1 MAVDRL
7 EREERFARFLA
18 AAKPELA
25 KVKVHAADQQRWPA
39 ETIGERR
46 RRGRRRAAVDGARLL
61 NLVEVDDGVLAWDL
75 DGDYEPMAPGRRS
88 RRGLGQ
94 LFGRLVEQFQ
104 FDPVRGSQVG
114 SFLAGLD
121 ADLNPLSGLHRYGG
135 PGADGAPILTPAVTP
150 ADGRLLLVVHGT
162 FSRGAAVLDGL
173 QSTPAGAA
181 FLADAR
187 RAYDGHVYTFEHP
200 TLSVSPILNAL
211 DLARAFAG
219 SGTRVDVVC
228 HSRGG
233 LVTRWW
239 LEKVNANPALD
250 ASVVFVGSPLAG
262 TSLASPA
269 RLRHSLNL
277 LTNVSAALH
286 AAGAAASIA
295 LPLFGVVTGLVKLVA
310 SVTAVGAR
318 TPVVDAAVAM
328 IPGLAA
334 QSRIAENFEL
344 QRLRTAVATRDYAIV
359 QAEFEPVSPGWE
371 FWQYF
376 TEFKGRAA
384 DLAADTLFP
393 GPNDLVVDTASMND
407 FAEGVSVSTASRV
420 LDFGRQGTVHH
431 LNYFAQP
438 ETVAFLRRRL
448 GV

>member
-1 MAVDRL
+1 MAGDRI
-7 EREERFARFLA
+7 EREERLAKFLTAAR
-18 AAKPELA
+18 PELA
-25 KVKVHAADQQRWPA
+25 KAKLHVADSERWPR

-46 RRGRRRAAVDGARLL
+46 RRGRRGADAETSRVL
-61 NLVEVDDGVLAWDL
+61 NLVEADDGVLAWDL
-75 DGDYEPMAPGRRS
+75 DGDYEPTAPGRRS

-104 FDPVRGSQVG
+104 FDPLRGSQVG

-121 ADLNPLSGLHRYGG
+121 EDFNTLRGVHQYGG
-135 PGADGAPILTPAVTP
+135 HAADGKPALAAAAPPAN
-150 ADGRLLLVVHGT
+150 GRMLLIVHGT
-162 FSRGAAVLDGL
+162 FSKGSALLDDL
-173 QSTPAGAA
+173 NSTPEGAA

-187 RAYDGHVYTFEHP
+187 KAYKGHVYTFEHP

-211 DLARAFAG
+211 DLARAFA
-219 SGTRVDVVC
+219 TTKAHVDVVC

-239 LEKVNANPALD
+239 LEKVGANPAMESS
-250 ASVVFVGSPLAG
+250 AVFVGSPLSG

-269 RLRHSLNL
+269 QLRRALDL

-286 AAGAAASIA
+286 AAGTAAAVA
-295 LPLFGVVTGLVKLVA
+295 MPMFGVVAGLVKLVA
-310 SVTAVGAR
+310 SVTAVGAK

-344 QRLRTAVATRDYAIV
+344 QRLREAVVARDYAVV
-359 QAEFEPVSPGWE
+359 QAEFEPTDPGWA
-371 FWQYF
+371 FWKHF

-384 DLAADTLFP
+384 DFAADALFP
-393 GPNDLVVDTASMND
+393 GANDLVVDTAAMND
-407 FAEGVSVSTASRV
+407 FATGVSVTPASRM
-420 LDFGRQGTVHH
+420 LDFGKQDRVHH
-431 LNYFAQP
+431 LNYFAQK
-438 ETVAFLRRRL
+438 ETVAFLRKRL

>member
-1 MAVDRL
+1 MAGDRL
-7 EREERFARFLA
+7 EREDRFTRFLT
-18 AAKPELA
+18 AAKPELS
-25 KVKVHAADQQRWPA
+25 KVKLHAADSERWRV

-46 RRGRRRAAVDGARLL
+46 RRGRRAAGADAARVL
-61 NLVEVDDGVLAWDL
+61 NLVEADDGVLAWDL
-75 DGDYEPMAPGRRS
+75 DGDYEPTAPGRRS

-121 ADLNPLSGLHRYGG
+121 HDFNALRGLQKYGG
-135 PGADGAPILTPAVTP
+135 HGADGAPVLSAAGPPAG
-150 ADGRLLLVVHGT
+150 GRMLLVVHGT
-162 FSRGAAVLDGL
+162 FSKGAAVLDDL
-173 QSTPAGAA
+173 NSTPEGAA

-187 RAYDGHVYTFEHP
+187 RAYGGHVYTFEHP

-211 DLARAFAG
+211 DLARAFA
-219 SGTRVDVVC
+219 TTKAKVDVVC

-239 LEKVNANPALD
+239 LEKVNANAALE
-250 ASVVFVGSPLAG
+250 ATAVFVGSPLSG

-269 RLRHSLNL
+269 RLRRALDL

-286 AAGAAASIA
+286 GAGAAASVA
-295 LPLFGVVTGLVKLVA
+295 MPMFGVVAGLVKLVA
-310 SVTAVGAR
+310 SVTAVGAK

-344 QRLRTAVATRDYAIV
+344 QRLREAVATRDYSIV
-359 QAEFEPVSPGWE
+359 QAEFEPASPGWE
-371 FWQYF
+371 FWKVF

-393 GPNDLVVDTASMND
+393 GANDLVVDTAAMND
-407 FAEGVSVSTASRV
+407 FAEGVSVTTASRV
-420 LDFGRQGTVHH
+420 LDYGKQGTVHH
-431 LNYFAQP
+431 LNYFAQKD
-438 ETVAFLRRRL
+438 TVAFLRKRL